1 MNRSRLLILVF
12 FCNLLISYFRVYGQT
27 APADTVKN
35 VKADSLDTDADIL
48 EAKIDYKAN
57 DSIIFLGEL
66 KKLYMY
72 GEANVLYE
80 NMNMTA
86 AVIEMDY
93 NRDLITAYG
102 LPDSSGKLKGNPVFK
117 DDGEEMQAEKI
128 MFNLKSKRGKIYNA
142 LTKQGELLVYGAEIK
157 RDSNNVIY
165 MKDMKCIPCEHA
177 DSRTV
182 FRATRA
188 KIIPNDK
195 IVTGPMYLEIG
206 GVPTPLGLPF
216 GYFPNT
222 KKRANGVL
230 LPTFGN
236 SPAQGFNLREG
247 GFYWGINDKT
257 DMIVRGDIY
266 SNGSWAVRT
275 TNNYLVLYKA
285 AGSLNLGFSQF
296 NIGDRDIPAE
306 FKKQR
311 SYSISWQHRQDN
323 KNNPKVNF
331 TANVN
336 YQNARYN
343 TFNAINT
350 GQYLTNT
357 FQSNINYSRTFKIGT
372 LSSNATHSQNNN
384 TRITDISFPQL
395 TFNVNRFFPFKREN
409 AVRQNVFD
417 KIGVN
422 YLFEA
427 RNTLSGVDST
437 LFKGDI
443 EKKMKYGVRHSLPI
457 STNFNLFKY
466 ITVTPALNL
475 SSVMYTKSIRK
486 QFVTDINPAGR
497 IKTDTVNGFVAGY
510 DANFSTAFNTKVF
523 FDYQYKKGRV
533 RQIRHLLIPTLTYVY
548 RPDLGESHY
557 GFWKKV
563 QTDTFGRTTN
573 YSIFENSLFGG
584 PAAGKQNSL
593 NFNLNNNIEAKVRQ
607 QTDTGITYKKV
618 VLLQNLGITG
628 GYNFAL
634 DSMHMSQLGVTAR
647 NRIWKFFD
655 VVAGANFDP
664 YGYRIDSETNRI
676 IRVKQ
681 YAWNYNNTPARI
693 LNANFALNAT
703 FGSNDLL
710 RKEKAKQSPDLTNG
724 AERGVKVET
733 KEQEKLPWNLSV
745 FYNLTLD
752 YADPRKAKTM
762 QTLNF
767 SGDISPTKNWKLGVT
782 SGFDFVN
789 KQLSYT
795 SFDIYRDLKCWE
807 ARINWVPFGFRKSY
821 NLTINLKTA
830 MLSDFKIPRQRQW
843 FDNF

>member
-1 MNRSRLLILVF
+1 VLAV
-12 FCNLLISYFRVYGQT
+12 
-27 APADTVKN
+27 DTLKN
-35 VKADSLDTDADIL
+35 VKPDSIAQSSML
-48 EAKIDYKAN
+48 ESKIEYKAN
-57 DSIIFLGEL
+57 DSIVFLGPERL
-66 KKLYMY
+66 LFLY
-72 GEANVLYE
+72 GQANVLYE

-86 AVIEMDY
+86 EVIEIDY
-93 NRDLITAYG
+93 NNNLITAYG
-102 LPDSSGKLKGNPVFK
+102 LPDSTGKLQGNPVFK
-117 DDGEEMQAEKI
+117 DDGEEMSAERI
-128 MFNLKSKRGKIYNA
+128 MFNLKTKKGKIYNA
-142 LTKQGELLVYGAEIK
+142 LTKQGELLVFGAEIK

-165 MKDMKCIPCEHA
+165 MKGMKCIPCEHA

-195 IVTGPMYLEIG
+195 IVTGPMYLEIA

-230 LPTFGN
+230 MPTFGN
-236 SPAQGFNLREG
+236 SPNQGFNLREG
-247 GFYWGINDKT
+247 GFYWGISDKT
-257 DMIVRGDIY
+257 DMVVRGDIY

-275 TNNYLVLYKA
+275 TNNYLLLYKS
-285 AGSLNLGFSQF
+285 AGALNLGYSQF
-296 NIGDRDIPAE
+296 NIGDKDVPAT
-306 FKKQR
+306 FKKQS
-311 SYSISWQHRQDN
+311 SYSINWQHRQDN

-331 TANVN
+331 GANVN

-350 GQYLTNT
+350 GEYLTNT
-357 FQSNINYSRTFKIGT
+357 FQSNINYSRTFKIGS
-372 LSSNATHSQNNN
+372 LSSNATHNQNNN
-384 TRITDISFPQL
+384 TRITEISFPQL

-475 SSVMYTKSIRK
+475 TSVMYTRSVRK
-486 QFVTDINPAGR
+486 EFLTDLSPAGR
-497 IKTDTVNGFVAGY
+497 LVTDTVNGFVAGY
-510 DANFSTAFNTKVF
+510 DANFSTALNTKVF
-523 FDYQYKKGRV
+523 FDYMYKRGKV

-548 RPDLGESHY
+548 RPDLGEEQY

-563 QTDTFGRTTN
+563 QTDTFGRSTN
-573 YSIFENSLFGG
+573 YSIFDGSLFGG

-607 QTDTGITYKKV
+607 QTDTGVTYKKV
-618 VLLQNLGITG
+618 VLLQNMGITG
-628 GYNFAL
+628 GVNFAL
-634 DSMHMSQLGVTAR
+634 DSFQVNPIGITAR
-647 NRIWKFFD
+647 NKVWKFFD
-655 VVAGANFDP
+655 LVAGANFDP
-664 YGYRIDSETNRI
+664 YGYRMDTETK
-676 IRVKQ
+676 RVHRVSQ
-681 YAWNYNNTPARI
+681 FAWNYNNTA
-693 LNANFALNAT
+693 LVMQNANVAVNAS
-703 FGSNDLL
+703 FGSNDLVV
-710 RKEKAKQSPDLTNG
+710 KERAKQSPDLTNA
-724 AERGVKVET
+724 AERGVKVDM
-733 KEQEKLPWNLSV
+733 KEQEKLQWNLSV
-745 FYNLTLD
+745 FYNLTFSYD
-752 YADPRKAKTM
+752 NNNMRKLNTLQTM
-762 QTLNF
+762 NF

-789 KQLSYT
+789 KQISYT